1 MSNKKI
7 LIVEDDPDTLL
18 GLRLFL
24 SKKGGYIA
32 IGVMDASTALIV
44 AQEELPDLIILD
56 IGLPGMNGI
65 QALRSIKSLVPL
77 ARTPVIILTGRDAV
91 LERYMIGAGAEAF
104 FQKPA
109 DSDELLA
116 VVRRALGE

>member
-1 MSNKKI
+1 MPNKKI

-24 SKKGGYIA
+24 SKKGGYVA
-32 IGVMDASTALIV
+32 IGAADASTALTV

-77 ARTPVIILTGRDAV
+77 ARTPVIVLTGREAGLV
-91 LERYMIGAGAEAF
+91 SYVMAAGAEAF

-109 DSDELLA
+109 DPESLLA
-116 VVRRALGE
+116 AIRRALGE